1 MMSRMKELF
10 TQYTDEL
17 SMEIH
22 GMEFEELS
30 EDAQRNIIDRANN
43 KAVDQ
48 YSSECDHAY
57 EIWKERNV
65 PLEVPEHDGIPPGGL
80 AAAARDAGVEVTVVN
95 MKCVCEYDT
104 DGFCAEH
111 GSCNDRCMS
120 GPKELFSRGTIGYIE
135 YGCWKCHGKGYVFR
149 VVEPYSA
156 YDIAKVPC
164 DICGGKK

>member
-1 MMSRMKELF
+1 MSRMKELF

-30 EDAQRNIIDRANN
+30 ENAQRNIIDKANN

-65 PLEVPEHDGIPPGGL
+65 PLEVPE
-80 AAAARDAGVEVTVVN
+80 
-95 MKCVCEYDT
+95 KCEYDT
-104 DGFCAEH
+104 DGFCLKH

-120 GPKELFSRGTIGYIE
+120 NESM
-135 YGCWKCHGKGYVFR
+135 
-149 VVEPYSA
+149 
-156 YDIAKVPC
+156 
-164 DICGGKK
+164 